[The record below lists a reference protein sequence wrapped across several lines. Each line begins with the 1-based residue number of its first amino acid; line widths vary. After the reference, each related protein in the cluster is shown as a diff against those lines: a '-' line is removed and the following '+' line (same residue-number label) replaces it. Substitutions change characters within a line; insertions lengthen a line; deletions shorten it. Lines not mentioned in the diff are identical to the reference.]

1 MLNWLT
7 GSKGEHPLTDEKAA
21 KEAIGDLPQGDPF
34 KTLEELT
41 YWLESLKDAS
51 GLKITRVYEL
61 AEMIDLASKNHC
73 RKLALQ
79 YTSAGP
85 RLPRFQENRLF
96 TTSVNFWRA
105 LAFAYEL
112 YLRKASGSG
121 WGTNRGTLAVACAR
135 VLRVRTILI
144 KWQLLRYGP
153 IERENWESISSAF
166 LLAEE
171 KGFAEE
177 LLIVYVGVQSTIQ
190 REFLQALMLCISST
204 YSLLPNELEVAER
217 IIGQYAHLYVL
228 SRNPAKGLH
237 YVVDL
242 TAGVPP
248 ARFMTGSTPAA
259 GMRFFGAGEA
269 ATQLRKLIVSLEK
282 DGALPAGVNL
292 GAEFDGALLLTVL
305 EHLSRYWA
313 PELPARVEKRREVV
327 SRINVVHGFDDI
339 LVAIAAGEE
348 RVADLDYKIETW
360 VVENESGGGYG
371 AIIPLVNDWL
381 SVGTLLG
388 IRRDNSAAWGVGVVR
403 RVTNDNKLTRHVGIQ
418 VLSRGGSVVNINP
431 VGKPRGGESV
441 VLLPSNADDSIGRTE
456 MNFLMPFGSFSPSTS
471 YEMEAYERK
480 YLLVPRGLTESG
492 EDFEMAKFRLLQNNE
507 S

>member
-1 MLNWLT
+1 MLNWLK

-21 KEAIGDLPQGDPF
+21 KEAIKDLPHGDPF

-41 YWLESLKDAS
+41 YWLESLKDA
-51 GLKITRVYEL
+51 GGMKVTRVFEL
-61 AEMIDLASKNHC
+61 AEMIDLAGKNHY
-73 RKLALQ
+73 RKLAQQ

-96 TTSVNFWRA
+96 TTAVNFWRA
-105 LAFAYEL
+105 LAVAYEI
-112 YLRKASGSG
+112 YLRKSSGSG
-121 WGTNRGTLAVACAR
+121 WGTNRGTVAIACAR
-135 VLRVRTILI
+135 ILRARTVLI

-153 IERENWESISSAF
+153 LERENWENISSAYT
-166 LLAEE
+166 LAEE
-171 KGFAEE
+171 KGFSNESI
-177 LLIVYVGVQSTIQ
+177 IVYAGIQSTAQ
-190 REFLQALMLCISST
+190 RELLQALMLCISST

-217 IIGQYAHLYVL
+217 VIAQYAHLYQFE
-228 SRNPAKGLH
+228 RNAADGLH

-242 TAGVPP
+242 ASGASPSRLMPGARQSPTA
-248 ARFMTGSTPAA
+248 RY
-259 GMRFFGAGEA
+259 FGPGEA
-269 ATQLRKLIVSLEK
+269 ATQLKKLIVSLEK
-282 DGALPAGVNL
+282 DGALPAGVHL
-292 GAEFDGALLLTVL
+292 GAEFDGTLLLTVL

-313 PELPARVEKRREVV
+313 PELPARGEKRREVV

-381 SVGTLLG
+381 TVGTLLG

-403 RVTNDNKLTRHVGIQ
+403 RVNNDNRLTRHVGIQ

-431 VGKPRGGESV
+431 VGKTRGGESV
-441 VLLPSNADDSIGRTE
+441 ILLPSNADDSIGRTE

-480 YLLVPRGLTESG
+480 YLLVPRGLIESG
-492 EDFEMAKFRLLQNNE
+492 EDFEMAKFRLLANNDG
-507 S
+507 